1 MKTAV
6 VPAQV
11 TTIEDKVAG
20 GLGLTQLT
28 LLVIPVFL
36 SGIVYGILSPTFS
49 LSSAKIIIMTLL
61 FMALGSL
68 AIKIKGILLMNWLL
82 ILGRYMA
89 RPGFYIYDKNS
100 SASRRNDLSSRQK
113 RPEIVISPT
122 ATRQVSFAPALPTHE
137 QFAIEALINHPS
149 SKLHFKTDKKGNLHV
164 AISKAE

>member
-20 GLGLTQLT
+20 GLGLTQLI

-36 SGIVYGILSPTFS
+36 SVVVYGILSPVFS
-49 LSSAKIIIMTLL
+49 LSSAKIIIMALL
-61 FMALGSL
+61 FMTLGSL

-122 ATRQVSFAPALPTHE
+122 ATRQVLFAPALPTHE

>member
-20 GLGLTQLT
+20 GLGLTQLI
-28 LLVIPVFL
+28 LLVIPVFM
-36 SGIVYGILSPTFS
+36 SGVVYGVLSPAFS
-49 LSSAKIIIMTLL
+49 LSAAKIILIVLL
-61 FMALGSL
+61 FILLGSL
-68 AIKIKGILLMNWLL
+68 AIKIKGVLLVHWLL

-89 RPGFYIYDKNS
+89 RPGLYIYNKNS
-100 SASRRNDLSSRQK
+100 SALRNNNPSTSKKRSEPMILPQLRHRQLL
-113 RPEIVISPT
+113 T
-122 ATRQVSFAPALPTHE
+122 PALPPHE
-137 QFAIEALINHPS
+137 QFAIETLMNHPT

>member
-11 TTIEDKVAG
+11 TTVEDKVAG
-20 GLGLTQLT
+20 GLGLTQLI

-36 SGIVYGILSPTFS
+36 SGAVYGILSPAFS
-49 LSSAKIIIMTLL
+49 LSPMKIILISLL
-61 FMALGSL
+61 FVMLGSL

-82 ILGRYMA
+82 ILGRYTA
-89 RPGFYIYDKNS
+89 RPGFYVYNKNS
-100 SASRRNDLSSRQK
+100 SVARGNDTLTKQNH
-113 RPEIVISPT
+113 PEIVASST
-122 ATRQVSFAPALPTHE
+122 ETRQKILTPALPPHE
-137 QFAIEALINHPS
+137 QFAIETLMSHPT